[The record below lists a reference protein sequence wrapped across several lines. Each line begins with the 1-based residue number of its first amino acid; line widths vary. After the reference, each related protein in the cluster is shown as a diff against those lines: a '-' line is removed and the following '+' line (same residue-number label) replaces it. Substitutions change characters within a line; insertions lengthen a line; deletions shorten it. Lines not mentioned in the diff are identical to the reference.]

1 MNRILTFGGRL
12 LGLFFIIAL
21 LSVSLVSA
29 ADINII
35 NSDDWVDVYSVM
47 LKSELQG
54 RKALFV
60 SSDSTTG
67 FAKLL
72 DTQDTLHLYTSTVTP
87 YIDNLGSQLQA
98 TGFDVIEEYAVTNFN
113 QDLDINT
120 GNYILISLDNP
131 RLASAVAPLA
141 IQTESWVL
149 VVDKENAKEV
159 AKKIR
164 RAESVIAVGNFGR
177 DVLKEIQPHFTDWIN
192 NKDIFDDS
200 HDIAKRIGVGDTV
213 ILTDG
218 SFIETEFFASSN
230 PVLLSGPTR
239 LFSKTFSFLEDQG
252 VQAVVIVGN
261 QLAAVGEQIRTQSNK
276 DISVFIKFGQGD
288 TKNSASVYAL
298 SMFPVPMQR
307 IDLTVQQ
314 AIYNPASQQLIAT
327 FKNNGNIGLYALT
340 TIVVKNGDEELAS
353 ASLPDVTYVA
363 GGELLPIQFS
373 MTLPLEELNE
383 NTYVEFY
390 TSYGVTPTGLDR
402 FLTQDNIH
410 GKPFTLPLTLQTIDD
425 DGTLLYL
432 VDSSYYKDMNRVGVQ
447 LSNPS
452 DVDAYVAV
460 KVRDIVINGLTETI
474 YKEDTIP
481 AGQTKLVYLPAK
493 LDRVDLQEND
503 VFDIVV
509 TYGGDA
515 DLLLKTLQATQP
527 FKVVS
532 GGRITGLVT
541 GIGGGSL
548 ATGWG
553 LVMLFLIGSMY
564 ITYFFVRRKNNDK

>member
-1 MNRILTFGGRL
+1 MST
-12 LGLFFIIAL
+12 
-21 LSVSLVSA
+21 VSA
-29 ADINII
+29 VDINII

-47 LKSELQG
+47 LKSEHQG
-54 RKALFV
+54 RQALFV

-72 DTQDTLHLYTSTVTP
+72 DPQDTLHLYTSALTP

-98 TGFDVIEEYAVTNFN
+98 TGFDVIQEDAVTNFN
-113 QDLDINT
+113 YDLDINT

-141 IQTESWVL
+141 IQTESWVFI
-149 VVDKENAKEV
+149 VDKENAKDI

-164 RAESVIAVGNFGR
+164 KADNVIAVGNFGR
-177 DVLKEIQPHFTDWIN
+177 DVLKEIQPHFTEWIN

-200 HDIAKRIGVGDTV
+200 HDIARKIGVGDTV

-239 LFSKTFSFLEDQG
+239 LFSKTFAFLEEQG

-307 IDLTVQQ
+307 IDLGVQQ
-314 AIYNPASQQLIAT
+314 AIYNPASQQLIT
-327 FKNNGNIGLYALT
+327 PFKNNGNIGLYSLT
-340 TIVVKNGDEELAS
+340 TVVVKNGDEELAS
-353 ASLPDVTYVA
+353 ASLPDVVYVA
-363 GGELLPIQFS
+363 GGELLPLQFS
-373 MTLPLEELNE
+373 MNLPLEELDE
-383 NTYVEFY
+383 NTIVEFY
-390 TSYGVTPTGLDR
+390 TSYGITPTGLDR
-402 FLTQDNIH
+402 FLTQDDIH
-410 GKPFTLPLTLQTIDD
+410 GKPYTLPLTLQTIDD
-425 DGTLLYL
+425 DETLLYII
-432 VDSSYYKDMNRVGVQ
+432 DSSYYKDMNRVGIT
-447 LSNPS
+447 LENPTAI
-452 DVDAYVAV
+452 DTYVSV
-460 KVRDIVINGLTETI
+460 KVRDIIINGLTETV
-474 YKEDTIP
+474 YKEDSIS
-481 AGQTKLVYLPAK
+481 AGQTKTIYLPAK
-493 LDRVDLQEND
+493 LDRIDLQEND
-503 VFDIVV
+503 VLDVVV
-509 TYGGDA
+509 TYGKDQA
-515 DLLLKTLQATQP
+515 LLLKTVQATEQ
-527 FKVVS
+527 FKIIS

-553 LVMLFLIGSMY
+553 LIMLFLIGSLY
-564 ITYFFVRRKNNDK
+564 ITYFFVRRNNKEE